1 MASEREE
8 AGEESGEKVRKKMA
22 GDVLTCS
29 VCLERYRCPKLLPC
43 FHTFCQR
50 CVEKVAGTRPSFP
63 CPTCR
68 TVTVMP
74 PGGAAHLQVSA
85 PVLDRLVQIGNNNRG
100 QKKRK

>member
-1 MASEREE
+1 MASEVEAAGGRRREKTE
-8 AGEESGEKVRKKMA
+8 TKKVN
-22 GDVLTCS
+22 VLTCC

-68 TVTVMP
+68 TVAVMP
-74 PGGAAHLQVSA
+74 PGGAADLQV
-85 PVLDRLVQIGNNNRG
+85 G
-100 QKKRK
+100 QLTN

>member
-1 MASEREE
+1 MASKTAT
-8 AGEESGEKVRKKMA
+8 AGEKKGKRMA
-22 GDVLTCS
+22 ADVLTCS

-50 CVEKVAGTRPSFP
+50 CVEKVAGTKPSFP

-74 PGGAAHLQVSA
+74 PGGASNLQVSA
-85 PVLDRLVQIGNNNRG
+85 PGLNSLVTNKQT
-100 QKKRK
+100 KKQTNQ